1 MTQQSG
7 SIFKRSVRAWIV
19 AGSLVATST
28 FGFAPIVGLQPI
40 VARAHDVVVGGNPAD
55 GAVIDKLPETL
66 VLEFSA
72 QPKDGFNTI
81 AVTDADKAVIFSGEP
96 RVEGRNLLFDV
107 PQDVTLKSGEYTIGF
122 QITSSDGHATR
133 GKTTFTIS
141 DAAASATME
150 THSEAE
156 EGAMETQAPTTA
168 LEQGLEAAGF
178 SRYWAYLAGI
188 IGIFAVAGVVIL
200 RLTKKNK

>member
-1 MTQQSG
+1 MTQRSG
-7 SIFKRSVRAWIV
+7 SMFKARVRALLV
-19 AGSLVATST
+19 AGSIVATSAL
-28 FGFAPIVGLQPI
+28 GFAPIVGMQPI
-40 VARAHDVVVGGNPAD
+40 IAHAHDVVVGGNPAD
-55 GAVIDKLPETL
+55 GAVLDELPETL

-96 RVEGRNLLFDV
+96 RVEGRNLIFDV
-107 PQDVTLKSGEYTIGF
+107 PEDVTLKPGDYTIGF

-141 DAAASATME
+141 GAASSTTME
-150 THSEAE
+150 QASDADK
-156 EGAMETQAPTTA
+156 GAMETQAPTTA
-168 LEQGLEAAGF
+168 LEEGLEAAGF

-188 IGIFAVAGVVIL
+188 IGIFAVAGVVIM